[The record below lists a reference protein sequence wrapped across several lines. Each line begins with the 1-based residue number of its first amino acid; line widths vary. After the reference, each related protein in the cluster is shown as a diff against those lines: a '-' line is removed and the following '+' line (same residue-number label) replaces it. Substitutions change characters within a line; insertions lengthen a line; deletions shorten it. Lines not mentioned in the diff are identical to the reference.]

1 MNVSD
6 RIQSL
11 RKAKGMSQEQ
21 VGESLG
27 VSRQA
32 VSKWESGQLIPD
44 IGNIIQMSGI
54 FGVTTDYLLTGK
66 QQDAASRSAN
76 GGPAA
81 VQVPAVFAFQ
91 YEYVSK
97 RSLWGL
103 PLLHVNLGIGLRR
116 AKGIIAIG
124 NIATGVVAL
133 GGVATGALSIG
144 ALSLGILASGG
155 VAAGGIAVGGLA
167 VGLMALGGLAI
178 GIVALGGLS
187 IGVYAAGG
195 ASFAAKVGVGD
206 FARAKLAI
214 GNTPEGETTVQLAQV
229 SAEMGKNL
237 IMEHFPK
244 TPKWLARLMAA
255 YI

>member
-11 RKAKGMSQEQ
+11 RKAKGISQEQ
-21 VGESLG
+21 LGEALG
-27 VSRQA
+27 ISRQA
-32 VSKWESGQLIPD
+32 VSKWESGQSIPD
-44 IGNIIQMSGI
+44 IGNIIQMSEV

-66 QQDAASRSAN
+66 QQDAASQSADKE
-76 GGPAA
+76 AVV
-81 VQVPAVFAFQ
+81 VQVPVAFAFQ

-97 RSLWGL
+97 CTLWGL
-103 PLLHVNLGIGLRR
+103 PLVHVNFGVGFKR

-133 GGVATGALSIG
+133 GGVATGVLSIG
-144 ALSLGILASGG
+144 ALGLGILAL
-155 VAAGGIAVGGLA
+155 GGIAIGGLAIGGLA

-229 SAEMGKNL
+229 SAEMIKNL
-237 IMEHFPK
+237 ILEHFTK

-255 YI
+255 CI